1 MNDQNSFGFETR
13 AIHAGQK
20 PDPVTGAIMTPISM
34 SSTFKQVS
42 LGVHTGYEY
51 SRTGNPTRNAFEVC
65 AATLENA
72 DWGLAFASGLAATAS
87 VLNLLD
93 LGDELLVSDD
103 VYGGTGRYIRNIGK
117 GLKYRFIDTT
127 DVETVRNNISE
138 KTKMIW
144 LETPTNPTLKIS
156 DILAIS
162 LVARKANPNIILVVD
177 NTFMTPYFQKPLDL
191 GADIVVHSVTKYLN
205 GHSDVVMGFACGK
218 SEDLGNKLKYIQNGM
233 GAVPSPFD
241 SFLALR
247 GLKTLPVRMER
258 HQLNAMAIAKWLEG
272 HEKVEKVAYP
282 GLESHLQHE
291 LAKKQMSGFGGMIS
305 FWLKQTDEGLDSVK
319 RFIESLQIFALAESL
334 GGVESLVEHPAI
346 MTHAS
351 VPAENRVK
359 LGISDNMIRLS
370 IGIETLDDLIAD
382 LEQALNIL

>member
-1 MNDQNSFGFETR
+1 
-13 AIHAGQK
+13 
-20 PDPVTGAIMTPISM
+20 
-34 SSTFKQVS
+34 
-42 LGVHTGYEY
+42 
-51 SRTGNPTRNAFEVC
+51 
-65 AATLENA
+65 
-72 DWGLAFASGLAATAS
+72 
-87 VLNLLD
+87 
-93 LGDELLVSDD
+93 
-103 VYGGTGRYIRNIGK
+103 
-117 GLKYRFIDTT
+117 
-127 DVETVRNNISE
+127 
-138 KTKMIW
+138 MIW

-156 DILAIS
+156 DISAIS
-162 LVARKANPNIILVVD
+162 LIAKQVKQAKQNIILVVD

-218 SEDLGNKLKYIQNGM
+218 DEDLGHQLKYIQNGM

-247 GLKTLPVRMER
+247 GLKTLHVRMER
-258 HQLNAMAIAKWLEG
+258 HQLNAMAIAKWLEA
-272 HEKVEKVAYP
+272 HDKVEKVAYP

-291 LAKKQMSGFGGMIS
+291 LAKKQMTGFGGMIS
-305 FWLKQTDEGLDSVK
+305 FWLKETDKGINSVK

-351 VPAENRVK
+351 VPLENRIK

-370 IGIETLDDLIAD
+370 VGIETLDDLISD
-382 LEQALNIL
+382 LEQALNKLAA